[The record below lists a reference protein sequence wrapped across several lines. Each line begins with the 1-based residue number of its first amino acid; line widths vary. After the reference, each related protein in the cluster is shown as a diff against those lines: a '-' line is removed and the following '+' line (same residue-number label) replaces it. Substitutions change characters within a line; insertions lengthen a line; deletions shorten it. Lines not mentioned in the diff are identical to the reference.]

1 MNTADIGLIGLAVM
15 GANLA
20 RNLADKKIKTLV
32 YNRTAEKTKEYIQGF
47 GNEYL
52 SGEETLEGFM
62 QALTRPRRMIILVK
76 AGQPVDEVL
85 AQLSP
90 YLEKGDTVIDCGN
103 SSYHDT
109 IRRSQELSK
118 NDIHFVGCGISGGEE
133 GALHG
138 PSLMPGGSDESWK
151 LMKPVWEKIAAKD
164 FSGNPCV
171 THVGENGAGHYVKMV
186 HNGIEYAVMQMMAEA
201 YDVLR
206 KQYGLSAEKIAEVF
220 KGFQKGKLN
229 SYLFDI
235 VVPVLE
241 RKDEFGNGML
251 IDHILDKA
259 EQKGTGKLTAI
270 DALERGVSASTIAE
284 AVFARVTSSQ
294 KDLRVELAQQYQKP
308 APSTP
313 EAMKS
318 FVTRLENALYS
329 ALLSAYAQGFH
340 LISAA
345 AKENKW
351 SIDPS
356 EVARIWQ
363 GGCIIRAQMLKLL
376 TDAFKKNPN
385 VHLLQIKEIQKAINE
400 GSGDW
405 RAVVSSAIH
414 LGTPVPALSSA
425 LSYLDAM
432 TSEQLPANLIQG
444 LRDFF
449 GAHTYERNDKSGKF
463 HAEWNTSS

>member
-1 MNTADIGLIGLAVM
+1 MKTADIGLIGLAVM

-32 YNRTAEKTKEYIQGF
+32 YNRTVERTKEYLDQF

-62 QALTRPRRMIILVK
+62 SSLTRPRRIIILVK
-76 AGQPVDEVL
+76 AGQPIDEVL
-85 AQLSP
+85 SQLAPS
-90 YLEKGDTVIDCGN
+90 LEKGDTIIDCGN

-109 IRRSQELSK
+109 IRRTQELSASGV
-118 NDIHFVGCGISGGEE
+118 HFVGCGISGGEE

-138 PSLMPGGSDESWK
+138 PSLMPGGSEESWR

-186 HNGIEYAVMQMMAEA
+186 HNGIEYAVMQMMAES
-201 YDVLR
+201 YDLLR
-206 KQYGLSAEKIAEVF
+206 KQYGLSAVEISQVF
-220 KGFQKGKLN
+220 KGFQRGKLD

-235 VVPVLE
+235 VVPILE
-241 RKDEFGNGML
+241 RRDEMASGFL

-270 DALERGVSASTIAE
+270 DALERGVSAATIAE
-284 AVFARVTSSQ
+284 AVFARVNSSQ
-294 KDLRVELAQQYQKP
+294 KELRMDLAHHYQKP
-308 APSTP
+308 ASDKP
-313 EAMKS
+313 EAIEAFTAK
-318 FVTRLENALYS
+318 LQNALYS

-340 LISAA
+340 LISQA
-345 AKENKW
+345 AKENQW
-351 SIDPS
+351 SIDLS

-376 TDAFKKNPN
+376 TEAFKKNAN
-385 VHLLQIKEIQKAINE
+385 VHLLQIEEIRKAINE
-400 GSGDW
+400 SSADW
-405 RAVVSSAIH
+405 RVVVSTGIQT
-414 LGTPVPALSSA
+414 GVPVPAMSSA
-425 LSYLDAM
+425 LSYFDAM
-432 TSEQLPANLIQG
+432 TSEELPANLIQG

-449 GAHTYERNDKSGKF
+449 GAHTYERNDRPGSF
-463 HAEWNTSS
+463 HTDWMNRS